1 MVSDLSDTDHFI
13 CQGVGNGARACGM
26 LAPERHRQILR
37 LLTERGRLTA
47 AEIRSRLGVSAA
59 TARRD
64 CTEIAD
70 AGLAMRAR
78 GALLPHDFSLV
89 EPPFSRKS
97 EKAVTAKVRLGRAAA
112 ALLPEDGTVFV
123 DSGTT
128 CLEVGRALLERPALR
143 ICTNSVPLLALAGE
157 SRATLSAV
165 GGDVRPMSLAMTG
178 ALAQAWLENLRFDAA
193 VVGASGL
200 DATSG
205 ASTTEVSEAAVK
217 TEVLRR
223 SRRRMSSW
231 LTPRKWGRPS
241 ALEVRPLG
249 SVHRLRHRPD
259 PQPRGS
265 AFQLGAA
272 KVHFHAVSSR

>member
-1 MVSDLSDTDHFI
+1 
-13 CQGVGNGARACGM
+13 M

-223 SRRRMSSW
+223 SRRRI
-231 LTPRKWGRPS
+231 LVAHAEKWGRPS
-241 ALEVRPLG
+241 
-249 SVHRLRHRPD
+249 SLRFAPWE
-259 PQPRGS
+259 
-265 AFQLGAA
+265 AFTDFVTDRVLTREERIPLGAA
-272 KVHFHAVSSR
+272 KVHFHAVPSR